1 MKAKML
7 AAGMLLMLTA
17 LAATGY
23 APAQNSERLITVL
36 NPVVAN
42 KMPDRQPL
50 SPRLDTLQGKT
61 LYLVDIGWGG
71 PQAAPGVYEEMKAWF
86 AKNIPTLKI
95 QVRRIKGSYETDDK
109 ELWKEI
115 AQNGNAAMI
124 GIAG

>member
-1 MKAKML
+1 MKLKAV
-7 AAGMLLMLTA
+7 AASVFLVLVA
-17 LAATGY
+17 IAVTGY
-23 APAQNSERLITVL
+23 VPAQDSERLITVL
-36 NPVVAN
+36 NPAVAN
-42 KMPDRQPL
+42 KMADRLPL
-50 SPRLDTLQGKT
+50 SPRLDSLEGKT

-95 QVRRIKGSYETDDK
+95 QVRRIRGGYETDDK

-115 AQNGNAAMI
+115 AQNANAAMI